1 MITSTKNDQVK
12 AVIELRKKARARNE
26 QGLFAVEGVRMA
38 AELPKDQVKS
48 IYVSETF
55 AKNPENAA
63 ILAEYP
69 GYELVSD
76 SVFAVMSD
84 TQTPQGVLAL
94 VRQFSY
100 GMDELLKSDRPAHL
114 MVLENLQDP
123 GNLGTILR
131 AGEGAG
137 ITGLIMSRDT
147 VDIYNPKVIR
157 STMGTV
163 FRVPFFYTDDLE
175 QTVLDLKAR
184 GIRVFA
190 AHLAG
195 KNNYEQEDYTGNTA
209 FLIGNEGN
217 GLTEKL
223 SNLADTWVKI
233 PMAGKVESLN
243 AAIAASILMFE
254 TARQRRAYRRDFMD
268 MIGWLV
274 AFVIL
279 IGIEAATMAL
289 TTIWF
294 AGGAVFAFFAA
305 VLEFSVQTQ
314 LVVFLI
320 VSFVLLLFTRP
331 LAIRFVNRETVKT
344 NVDGLIGRKAK
355 VIKKIDNNEPSGA
368 AVIDGQEWTARSA
381 DEAVTIPVGTHVVIK
396 EVRGVKLIVEMIPET
411 ENRN

>member
-12 AVIELRKKARARNE
+12 AVIELKKKARARNE
-26 QGLFAVEGVRMA
+26 QGLFVVEGVRMA

-157 STMGTV
+157 STMGSV

-195 KNNYEQEDYTGNTA
+195 KNNYEQEDYTCLLYT
-209 FLIGNEGN
+209 
-217 GLTEKL
+217 
-223 SNLADTWVKI
+223 S
-233 PMAGKVESLN
+233 PSP
-243 AAIAASILMFE
+243 
-254 TARQRRAYRRDFMD
+254 RD
-268 MIGWLV
+268 
-274 AFVIL
+274 
-279 IGIEAATMAL
+279 
-289 TTIWF
+289 
-294 AGGAVFAFFAA
+294 
-305 VLEFSVQTQ
+305 
-314 LVVFLI
+314 
-320 VSFVLLLFTRP
+320 
-331 LAIRFVNRETVKT
+331 
-344 NVDGLIGRKAK
+344 
-355 VIKKIDNNEPSGA
+355 
-368 AVIDGQEWTARSA
+368 
-381 DEAVTIPVGTHVVIK
+381 
-396 EVRGVKLIVEMIPET
+396 
-411 ENRN
+411 

>member
-1 MITSTKNDQVK
+1 
-12 AVIELRKKARARNE
+12 
-26 QGLFAVEGVRMA
+26 
-38 AELPKDQVKS
+38 
-48 IYVSETF
+48 
-55 AKNPENAA
+55 
-63 ILAEYP
+63 
-69 GYELVSD
+69 
-76 SVFAVMSD
+76 
-84 TQTPQGVLAL
+84 
-94 VRQFSY
+94 
-100 GMDELLKSDRPAHL
+100 
-114 MVLENLQDP
+114 
-123 GNLGTILR
+123 
-131 AGEGAG
+131 
-137 ITGLIMSRDT
+137 
-147 VDIYNPKVIR
+147 
-157 STMGTV
+157 
-163 FRVPFFYTDDLE
+163 
-175 QTVLDLKAR
+175 
-184 GIRVFA
+184 
-190 AHLAG
+190 
-195 KNNYEQEDYTGNTA
+195 
-209 FLIGNEGN
+209 
-217 GLTEKL
+217 
-223 SNLADTWVKI
+223 
-233 PMAGKVESLN
+233 
-243 AAIAASILMFE
+243 
-254 TARQRRAYRRDFMD
+254 MD

-305 VLEFSVQTQ
+305 VLELSVQTQ

>member
-12 AVIELRKKARARNE
+12 AVIELKKKARARNE
-26 QGLFAVEGVRMA
+26 QGLFVVEGVRMA

-69 GYELVSD
+69 
-76 SVFAVMSD
+76 VMSD

-157 STMGTV
+157 STMGSV

-223 SNLADTWVKI
+223 SNMADTWVKI

-254 TARQRRAYRRDFMD
+254 TARQRRA
-268 MIGWLV
+268 
-274 AFVIL
+274 
-279 IGIEAATMAL
+279 
-289 TTIWF
+289 
-294 AGGAVFAFFAA
+294 
-305 VLEFSVQTQ
+305 
-314 LVVFLI
+314 
-320 VSFVLLLFTRP
+320 
-331 LAIRFVNRETVKT
+331 
-344 NVDGLIGRKAK
+344 
-355 VIKKIDNNEPSGA
+355 
-368 AVIDGQEWTARSA
+368 
-381 DEAVTIPVGTHVVIK
+381 
-396 EVRGVKLIVEMIPET
+396 
-411 ENRN
+411 

>member
-1 MITSTKNDQVK
+1 
-12 AVIELRKKARARNE
+12 
-26 QGLFAVEGVRMA
+26 MA

-157 STMGTV
+157 STMGSV
-163 FRVPFFYTDDLE
+163 FRVPFLIYDDLGE
-175 QTVLDLKAR
+175 AVNELKKD
-184 GIRVFA
+184 GVKVYA
-190 AHLAG
+190 AHLDG
-195 KNNYEQEDYTGNTA
+195 KNNYDEESYETCLLYT
-209 FLIGNEGN
+209 
-217 GLTEKL
+217 
-223 SNLADTWVKI
+223 S
-233 PMAGKVESLN
+233 PSP
-243 AAIAASILMFE
+243 
-254 TARQRRAYRRDFMD
+254 RD
-268 MIGWLV
+268 
-274 AFVIL
+274 
-279 IGIEAATMAL
+279 
-289 TTIWF
+289 
-294 AGGAVFAFFAA
+294 
-305 VLEFSVQTQ
+305 
-314 LVVFLI
+314 
-320 VSFVLLLFTRP
+320 
-331 LAIRFVNRETVKT
+331 
-344 NVDGLIGRKAK
+344 
-355 VIKKIDNNEPSGA
+355 
-368 AVIDGQEWTARSA
+368 
-381 DEAVTIPVGTHVVIK
+381 
-396 EVRGVKLIVEMIPET
+396 
-411 ENRN
+411 

>member
-12 AVIELRKKARARNE
+12 AVIELKKKARARNE
-26 QGLFAVEGVRMA
+26 QGLFVVEGVRMA

-48 IYVSETF
+48 VYVSETF
-55 AKNPENAA
+55 AKDPANAA
-63 ILAEYP
+63 FL
-69 GYELVSD
+69 ELVSD
-76 SVFAVMSD
+76 QVFAAMSD

-100 GMDELLKSDRPAHL
+100 GMDEILKSDRPAHL

-157 STMGTV
+157 STMGSV

-223 SNLADTWVKI
+223 SSMADTWVKI

-254 TARQRRAYRRDFMD
+254 TARQRRA
-268 MIGWLV
+268 
-274 AFVIL
+274 
-279 IGIEAATMAL
+279 
-289 TTIWF
+289 
-294 AGGAVFAFFAA
+294 
-305 VLEFSVQTQ
+305 
-314 LVVFLI
+314 
-320 VSFVLLLFTRP
+320 
-331 LAIRFVNRETVKT
+331 
-344 NVDGLIGRKAK
+344 
-355 VIKKIDNNEPSGA
+355 
-368 AVIDGQEWTARSA
+368 
-381 DEAVTIPVGTHVVIK
+381 
-396 EVRGVKLIVEMIPET
+396 
-411 ENRN
+411 